1 MRTMRLAILVL
12 GLVGCYLV
20 TGNRAVGQA
29 ADDRVLLPPPRHEGK
44 ISVEEAFRLRRSNRE
59 FGPGSLEMADVAQ
72 VLWAA
77 QGITH
82 ATGHRTAPSAGA
94 TYPLEVYLVAG
105 EVAEL
110 AAGVY
115 RYLPEEHSLI
125 LVQKGD
131 LRERVASA
139 AHSQACIRRAPA
151 VLVITG
157 IYQRT
162 ARKYG
167 QRAHRYVQI
176 EVGHAAQNVYLQCA
190 AADLATVFVGSF
202 TDDEVQEILGLPS
215 DHAPLGLMP
224 LGRIR

>member
-1 MRTMRLAILVL
+1 MRTIRLAFLVS
-12 GLVGCYLV
+12 GLVGCQLV
-20 TGNRAVGQA
+20 TGDPTVGQST
-29 ADDRVLLPPPRHEGK
+29 DDRVLLPPPRHEGE
-44 ISVEEAFRLRRSNRE
+44 ISVEEALRQRRSSRE
-59 FGPGSLEMADVAQ
+59 FGRGSLGLADVAQ

-77 QGITH
+77 QGVTH
-82 ATGHRTAPSAGA
+82 AAGYRTAPSAGA
-94 TYPLEVYLVAG
+94 LYPLEIYLLAG
-105 EVAEL
+105 EVADLE
-110 AAGVY
+110 AGVY
-115 RYLPEEHSLI
+115 RYLPKEHGLI
-125 LVQKGD
+125 LVRKGD

-162 ARKYG
+162 AKKYG

-176 EVGHAAQNVYLQCA
+176 EVGHAAQNVYLQCT
-190 AADLATVFVGSF
+190 AADLATVFVGAF
-202 TDDEVQEILGLPS
+202 ADGEMQKVLGLPS